1 MQTRLT
7 FICCQCQRNFTQ
19 LVETEGNP
27 IQIVHCPYCG
37 ARCEAKLSPDQ
48 SRVSAVYRGTNGPS
62 GSPSGTP
69 TAPIQTTVPDEE
81 A

>member
-1 MQTRLT
+1 MQKRLS

-27 IQIVHCPYCG
+27 VLIVHCPYCG
-37 ARCEAKLSPDQ
+37 ADCKVNLPPDQ
-48 SRVSAVYRGTNGPS
+48 SRVSAVYRGTNGSS
-62 GSPSGTP
+62 GSPSGTT
-69 TAPIQTTVPDEE
+69 TAPVPNEE